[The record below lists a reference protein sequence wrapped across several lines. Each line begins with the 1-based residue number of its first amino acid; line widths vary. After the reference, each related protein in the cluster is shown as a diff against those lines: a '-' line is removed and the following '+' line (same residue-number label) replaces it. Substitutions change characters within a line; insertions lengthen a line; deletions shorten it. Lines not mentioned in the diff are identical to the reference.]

1 MKVFLQASRFAILI
15 LLALAATANAQTQP
29 MSYTMGPG
37 DEIRMTVYN
46 QPDLTTEG
54 RISGDG
60 TMEIPLIGSV
70 QIAGRS
76 TAEAA
81 RMIADYYKRGD
92 LLQDSHV
99 NILVTKYRSQSI
111 ALLGKVNKPGQIV
124 LEGPTSL
131 TQALA
136 MAGGIAE
143 SGSERLI
150 LVRTDKN
157 NKQSRQEFDIQKLL
171 NHEAEDQAVV
181 WLQNGDTLYVP
192 IAGRFYI
199 SGEVRS
205 PGMYPL
211 DRSLNVRE
219 ALGVAGGLTPRASE
233 RALRLYRKQAN
244 GSGKELK
251 VKPDD
256 LIMDGDVLIISESL
270 F

>member
-1 MKVFLQASRFAILI
+1 MKVFLQTSRLIVMAMCVLASM
-15 LLALAATANAQTQP
+15 ANAQV
-29 MSYTMGPG
+29 SYVMGAG
-37 DEIRMTVYN
+37 DEIRLTVYN

-60 TMEIPLIGSV
+60 TLEIPLIGSV
-70 QIAGRS
+70 KIAGRS

-81 RMIADYYKRGD
+81 RMIAEYYQRGD
-92 LLQDSHV
+92 FLQDAHV
-99 NILVTKYRSQSI
+99 NILVTKYRSQSVAI
-111 ALLGKVNKPGQIV
+111 LGKVNKPGQLI

-136 MAGGIAE
+136 YAGGVAE

-150 LVRTDKN
+150 LIRTGN
-157 NKQSRQEFDIQKLL
+157 NGRQDRQEYDLQNLL
-171 NHEAEDQAVV
+171 NHEAEDRSVV
-181 WLQNGDTLYVP
+181 WMQNGDTLYVP

-211 DRSLNVRE
+211 DRSLNVMQ
-219 ALGVAGGLTPRASE
+219 ALGVAGGLTTRAND
-233 RALRLYRKQAN
+233 RGLLLHRKQAN
-244 GSGKELK
+244 GAVKELRA
-251 VKPDD
+251 KPDD
-256 LIMDGDVLIISESL
+256 PVLDGDVLVIKESL